1 MIELLILGIG
11 SPFGDDRLG
20 WEVVQGLQQ
29 KKTLQVYSAEQLQ
42 FMSCDRPGLNLLDLM
57 QQAKTVFLIDAVR
70 TGAKVGSLLYLEN
83 EEIKTINSIQS
94 THEFGLANT
103 IEMGKNL
110 HLLPKN
116 LVLYGIEVNELKF
129 QFEVTE
135 PIRAAIHAL
144 IIRIERDISIY
155 LRPS

>member
-29 KKTLQVYSAEQLQ
+29 KKALQDYSTEQLQ
-42 FMSCDRPGLNLLDLM
+42 FMACDRPGLNLLDWM

-83 EEIKTINSIQS
+83 EEIKTINPIQS

-103 IEMGKNL
+103 IEMGKILN
-110 HLLPKN
+110 LLPKK

-129 QFEVTE
+129 QFEITE
-135 PIRAAIHAL
+135 PIRAAIDAL
-144 IIRIERDISIY
+144 ITRIEKDIAIY
-155 LRPS
+155 LRP

>member
-20 WEVVQGLQQ
+20 WEVVQGLQ
-29 KKTLQVYSAEQLQ
+29 KKKALQGYSTQQLQ
-42 FMSCDRPGLNLLDLM
+42 FMACDRPGLNLLDWM

-70 TGAKVGSLLYLEN
+70 TGAKAGSLLYLEN

-103 IEMGKNL
+103 IEMGKILN
-110 HLLPKN
+110 LLPNK
-116 LVLYGIEVNELKF
+116 LVLYGIEINELKF
-129 QFEVTE
+129 QFEITE
-135 PIRAAIHAL
+135 PIRAAIQAL
-144 IIRIERDISIY
+144 ITRIEKDIAIY
-155 LRPS
+155 LRP